1 MSITFNTS
9 DIGYMDP
16 EWSNYI
22 WDPINKLFVER
33 NVLEERGFENDLP
46 MGEGESGNQEDYG
59 DGDL

>member
-1 MSITFNTS
+1 
-9 DIGYMDP
+9 MDP